1 MAAPAR
7 HRSARLGRAPDSE
20 AGHGRRH
27 GQVAP
32 VDRPAHHHGP
42 ARENPV
48 LRPAHRPDVRRRRAV
63 ACHRVGGRRRG
74 PDRPDADA
82 AARLHP
88 GALRHEPGPPNGRRR
103 GGRHPVPH
111 PQRAGPDRAEWNGR
125 HPEPVRRGRH
135 RARVAQRH
143 KGRPPGRSPA
153 RVDPG
158 HPRRAD
164 VADRP
169 DPERASRPDQD
180 QQPHDHAAL
189 WDPEQACRPGQ
200 HQLPHGHVALWD
212 PEQALRRPGPGR
224 DGRRSPADRAS
235 PVLRWNPTRRGVR
248 HDDRWVP
255 PSPGRSAARR
265 AGGQR
270 SAPRPDRVRRA
281 DQPSGRR
288 CHRRRR
294 AVRDAGPRPAGARL
308 GG

>member
-27 GQVAP
+27 GQVAQ

-48 LRPAHRPDVRRRRAV
+48 RRPARRSPVRRRRAV

-74 PDRPDADA
+74 PDHPDADV

-88 GALRHEPGPPNGRRR
+88 EALRHEPGPPNGRRR

-143 KGRPPGRSPA
+143 KGRRHGRSPGP
-153 RVDPG
+153 VDPG

-169 DPERASRPDQD
+169 DPERASRPGQH
-180 QQPHDHAAL
+180 QQPHDHA
-189 WDPEQACRPGQ
+189 
-200 HQLPHGHVALWD
+200 ALWD

-224 DGRRSPADRAS
+224 DGRRSPADRGS

-281 DQPSGRR
+281 DRPSGRR
-288 CHRRRR
+288 CHRRWR
-294 AVRDAGPRPAGARL
+294 AVRDAGPRPAGAHL